1 MRSSP
6 PSPMMVYYHNH
17 LHYHH
22 QGRFEQQFAKIIL
35 KTSAMILQLATLL
48 LGCGLRLGWIIINSK
63 TRWLLD
69 DWLRSFSNLRI
80 KHWLLR
86 VIIIPNITTTKAKC
100 PGRINHSYVLQD
112 HSEGLLEAQWTINGH
127 ISPCPT
133 RSHRQYL
140 KSNIKNSWY
149 SRHGYQ
155 HSL

>member
-1 MRSSP
+1 MRSSQP
-6 PSPMMVYYHNH
+6 LPMMVYCHHH

-22 QGRFEQQFAKIIL
+22 QQQFAKINL
-35 KTSAMILQLATLL
+35 KTSAMILQLATQL
-48 LGCGLRLGWIIINSK
+48 LGCELKLGWIIINSK

-69 DWLRSFSNLRI
+69 DWPRSFSNIWI
-80 KHWLLR
+80 KHWLLQ
-86 VIIIPNITTTKAKC
+86 VIIIIPNITATKAKC
-100 PGRINHSYVLQD
+100 PGRINHSYVPPD

-133 RSHRQYL
+133 RSHGQYL

-155 HSL
+155 HSP